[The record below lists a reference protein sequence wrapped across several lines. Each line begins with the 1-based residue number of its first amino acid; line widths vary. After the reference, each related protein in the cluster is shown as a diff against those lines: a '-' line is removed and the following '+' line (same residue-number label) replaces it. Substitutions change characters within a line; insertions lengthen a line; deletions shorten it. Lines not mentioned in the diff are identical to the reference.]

1 MRTQTAAPKV
11 IEALTGS
18 DLREKAGT
26 QFGTHQVHIWVHGNN
41 SQYLTDTNENNVL
54 SLKNRAFYKKTKSP
68 CRKLQGLIIG
78 ATGIEQS
85 AKDPQKQGLFDNAD
99 NAAPQFCPQVN
110 FYEQILTL
118 FDRLEADQQAALL
131 ETLQGRIQSAAGIS
145 R

>member
-1 MRTQTAAPKV
+1 M
-11 IEALTGS
+11 
-18 DLREKAGT
+18 
-26 QFGTHQVHIWVHGNN
+26 
-41 SQYLTDTNENNVL
+41 
-54 SLKNRAFYKKTKSP
+54 
-68 CRKLQGLIIG
+68 QGLIIG

-85 AKDPQKQGLFDNAD
+85 AKDPQKQGLSDNAD

>member
-1 MRTQTAAPKV
+1 MAFRQERWGGNRKKKMKLVQRLLQKSTYTTSIPRSLF
-11 IEALTGS
+11 LTGS
-18 DLREKAGT
+18 LYFDYSQRKSAGKT
-26 QFGTHQVHIWVHGNN
+26 RKKHRRI
-41 SQYLTDTNENNVL
+41 L
-54 SLKNRAFYKKTKSP
+54 SNTP
-68 CRKLQGLIIG
+68 VIG